1 MEVKNKEGFRA
12 LSEVVEAAIEGELMN
27 QKGMTFDE
35 AKAEFEKMVQ
45 YQMEKN
51 GLSRSEAVTEVVAN
65 TVPVILTDEQQGK
78 RFADKVMKSSGKVR
92 AWFEQLIKDL
102 RAILDKAYNIIKG
115 QKSWEQ
121 MELIRNNK
129 QTLDMIADYYFEG
142 MEGTKATNSDSAQSI
157 IFSAKDADITAKQ
170 KAKYDEYVQNA
181 LAGAGNNIN
190 SVFDLA
196 YVSEQLINDLKE
208 QGVDVSGCRHRMRDN
223 DIRHIRNSHGISK
236 DGTYGIT
243 TGDLQAIPYIVN
255 NYTEVK
261 ARLRNGRL
269 YGVVYALDHVDT
281 TYFVEGYA
289 NGKYLDGKQ
298 MIKAPSVMCR
308 RNTKPNS
315 EKKEAPPNISIR
327 HQLMFPRSTSKTS
340 KGEVLL

>member
-1 MEVKNKEGFRA
+1 MEVKNKEGFKT

-45 YQMEKN
+45 YQMDKN

-78 RFADKVMKSSGKVR
+78 RFADKVMKSGSKVK

-102 RAILDKAYNIIKG
+102 REILDKAYNVLKG

-142 MEGTKATNSDSAQSI
+142 MVGTKATNSDSAQSI

-223 DIRHIRNSHGISK
+223 DIRHMRNRHGIAA
-236 DGTYGIT
+236 DGVYGIT
-243 TGDLQAIPYIVN
+243 IGDLLAIPYITS
-255 NYTEVK
+255 NYTEVR
-261 ARLRNGRL
+261 ARIKDGKL
-269 YGVVYALDHVDT
+269 YGIVYALDHVDT
-281 TYFVEGYA
+281 TYYVEGEVK
-289 NGKYLDGKQ
+289 GSYLEGKQ
-298 MIKAPSVMCR
+298 MIKDKLGHVPKAYR
-308 RNTKPNS
+308 
-315 EKKEAPPNISIR
+315 EEFGQKKKHLRISR
-327 HQLMFPRSTSKTS
+327 
-340 KGEVLL
+340 